1 MLRDFWTKQNFFG
14 VLVMIRRGVMSVWKV
29 ILLAIGSLVG
39 VAGVTTLGVYI
50 SGGLKEKFVEPQ
62 DIYFSQVVESP
73 DKNADTLAY
82 YVDSASYS
90 AEYKTSGDFMM
101 TVSSNTE
108 DVTEKE
114 LQLSFEGTSITSG
127 DYIEDGIIKVPKV
140 AEIGKPFK
148 VELVKAYNSTT
159 HFDTVVGG
167 NSILTIKSSNLL
179 LEPISTK
186 ICVDVPVSDFYILPT
201 GETKNSQNAYTVYS
215 DTEFTVDEIFKPTN
229 SKFLFSDT
237 SASKLVFFDIQG
249 ENITYSYQT
258 KKFHAGQNGTVLI
271 TAYTFSN
278 SFYQRECLAQY
289 GYTYEEMT
297 PAIMENIKTTILA
310 DARLAANAKKYKSAS
325 ITLQISSATIDSISF
340 APAGNKYNQTN
351 ERFDAYTNKYLRLTT
366 NSTTVGDATFG
377 VSVTATAGEANTGA
391 LLSYMGIKI
400 AGDTNLSILGGRIAK
415 VAANSVEFEDY
426 SKTKSYAPTSEV
438 IYYLLPNTA
447 PQNYDNYFW
456 QISSTEA
463 SVTPKALEINF
474 FTKDESGAYTNYF
487 TIDGF
492 KVGLENDVEKTFNV
506 LFKERENE
514 EPPAWGDQDTISM
527 LINYKQDGSIEPASK
542 DLTKDIQKTDKWNE
556 NVYQEIRYFVFVD
569 EKDVASILPANTDL
583 SQYFVCS
590 LSGEYTK
597 NYLDQTLVVN
607 GTAARDTEKAYVLYE
622 IPDGMLIAKESFTG
636 EVKVFVATIQTK
648 ADGTPIMDGAKY
660 KLVNTS
666 YVRTVK
672 VESTLSIKNIVSE
685 NTGVYLEGTK
695 GDDFIAN
702 EFEYYIP
709 ATNEGV
715 IKLKLHLK
723 GAEDADKLLRAANI
737 GNAEGGVYF
746 TCVDEYGDE
755 TANYLTLENFARKT
769 AGEPEGFAVFEG
781 TFAINQQLFK
791 PNLDILSLGKEI
803 YIQLSYNNGK
813 VVQSEILPLFVDGE
827 RVTTEN
833 GDVCHFNVY
842 YPQPVEI
849 NWTSENV
856 TDFYEGGVVDNGL
869 STINVDIKASGQ
881 TIAWGGKNL
890 PEIGVEGSAVDQLN
904 TWLIF
909 TLKDQFGR
917 EIDQSSGEYQMKFVE
932 TAQTGLEKVINL
944 SAEGNKIASFSSAN
958 SQSTMLEAY
967 VYKDRKDKIYTYD
980 ESGNK
985 TDNELVYNKQFN
997 FVVESEGVSF
1007 VGYDSSMLVGEQDYR
1022 EAANM
1027 GAVTISKYITFD
1039 TSINNEI
1046 SLGNLIKVYVGDLT
1060 YTDNPRWPIEA
1071 PVQNLHFYFDNT
1083 YISGLSS
1090 ITTSTGDSAKE
1101 SLLKMIEIT
1110 GRIGE
1115 NEVVKSTTDL
1125 TTIQEWIGIKVESL
1139 KFVCPFDQTT
1149 TIRFVAKDE
1158 NESLFNIT
1166 VDLVCMQDVYESNMI
1181 ASKNEEL
1188 GYSDYLIE
1196 KDNAISIFADKKYDL
1211 NEILPLY
1218 TANYPAGTNYKK
1230 TWLNMWGDAGV
1241 GQFYQTNSNIV
1252 EITHD
1257 PTNDPEHY
1265 YLKIGS
1271 CTTFTSAD
1279 LTIYIRKTYYSF
1291 KISLKLYINP
1301 NIIAVASEDIERPEL
1316 DAKGVFGTNLSD
1328 YYNFYRATDHI
1339 DYYITHKSGAAE
1351 PEALGTTSWTA
1362 TNTCDSKYLSLNL
1375 SEKQFRVGEDKTLI
1389 LALGEKVNQG
1399 FAISKGETSGVYG
1412 IRKYGSTIVKSDTNQ
1427 LSLKFNLK
1435 YSGTDSIFDK
1445 TVEKVQYKDN
1455 TYLVLVS
1462 NIEYNFKGS
1471 LTVYN
1476 NQTYG
1481 IVDAYHGG
1489 TKVEAVLNNSLISLE
1504 NNGFDMQE
1512 TATDGTNTL
1521 TIVSHINVIATAT
1534 GDKFVYYN
1542 NGALPDNA
1550 GEMKFNYYNDYT
1562 DFETLVT
1569 NYYKENDSH
1578 TRLGENGYALLEET
1592 YFYQVGQQQ
1601 ASYNICQEL
1610 YAGQTY
1616 KIIHYSNNLDDDFA
1630 AGQVFGF
1637 YYDSSEIDDMYN
1649 IEVSIVEGAE
1659 GYIPGVVSYNSTTNE
1674 ISITHT
1680 ESQIET
1686 YIVLRLSISKK
1697 NSTAAPVVWFY
1708 RIKVVPSFT
1717 LGNINYPY
1725 AQDAE
1730 YLDKYS
1736 RDYYISSYVAPKNTD
1751 YYSDTNLSNKVG
1763 ELSKSELVLKV
1774 EGKQYY
1780 KFVDSATTYY
1790 VKAADVKVYDYKID
1804 FAETLNSTNS
1814 KYNESEEFRIENVS
1828 LGFTYYVKPEDIT
1841 FVAQSGEKYYSDSSC
1856 ETEVGTL
1863 PKNKVLTFTDNN
1875 YSFEDGSTYYVKPES
1890 VKFLANSVAYYFDD
1904 GYIRQAGKTD
1914 ANKEVQKSASE
1925 KYYFDITFDT
1935 NVDFSIK
1942 TASVNGEE
1950 ISPENY
1956 SNYFEYNFVGEV
1968 LNITPIDDTTKLTVV
1983 VSRTLSFG
1991 DEDLIGGENTY
2002 VLRFNQSKDY
2012 IATVTKGGISL
2023 PQADAKSFA
2032 ATLKADEETTIF
2044 TIDLKEQAGAIQSDV
2059 SDFNAYVTKV
2069 PSGYFTFSFDQSNK
2083 TISIQ
2088 TESSISQDKTFTIV
2102 VYTDTQIAFYI
2113 DLTIVGNYEFEYLK
2127 STAFAGTPYYTD
2139 INCTAGEQ
2147 ALLNTEVV
2155 TKVLGKDVYT
2165 FVQSST
2171 TYYIKGSD
2179 LQTLVVEAGRTY
2191 EASQILTINGLTDYT
2206 ISKSNLDD
2214 PCTISGKD
2222 ITFSSLTSDRNIE
2235 FVVKIAIPETDP
2247 QKYYSFNIT
2256 LLVKANFE
2264 EKARSYN
2271 DTTQRYGQKA
2281 FDITLA
2287 ELAGAFTEIDATNFK
2302 FIKRNGV
2309 DITTP
2314 ATTISITPSNVS
2326 TSQVYYEYLTLGYY
2340 FNGIKVFE
2348 VPVTYSYTVYKNV
2361 NVVAH
2366 YPSPAGTELSVE
2378 YISAESSHGSGGT
2391 HSAELT
2397 DFFNSNADFAS
2408 QKRIVVEDNEVGV
2421 VGVYHS
2427 KIGAKRYTNLA
2438 CSEGETALS
2447 EQVVV
2452 KKVDEDTY
2460 KFEKDNITYYV
2471 KAADVETGFIHAWR
2485 LAITSIENLTI
2496 RINNTNYDSTATGI
2510 SANEENKYNIRFTLS
2525 GSFAQGSATFLV
2537 CVNEVEVEYRVIVVD
2552 GNNFTIET
2560 NAPNYTS
2567 VTDKNGK
2574 TANAETIYAEDL
2586 ANQEQNLFAENRIL
2600 KYAFK
2605 SGVVNGTTYYIKLE
2619 NNATHTVAMA
2629 KIVSD
2634 GTTNTKNIDLGRSYQ
2649 GYAYKGSYSNY
2660 SENMFVGS
2668 ALDDDQIYNIAPTLT
2683 KRVVAKYKNGDEISS
2698 DKLALTTDD
2707 ITLSKNDFKALEQTS
2722 VKAKING
2729 EYKETDINYN
2739 IYLDSYYS
2747 ISGVVESA
2755 SSYTTITLNADYDS
2769 THSATTLLT
2778 NTSLGISLTEEQM
2791 KQYGGNF
2798 TLLTYGFDDC
2808 PISPTDESVAK
2819 TLHNY
2824 LKTVPDGDI
2833 TYYTGLTPRAG
2844 VQINSIT
2851 GSCGTSDGDINKN
2864 YITIAGLQ
2872 YNGKNYDYNI
2882 FSQGANNDGNYV
2894 MMKLTYS
2901 ISISAGE
2908 TIEIENDILFKVLP
2922 SSTVTFKS
2930 GYGASSYYSAST
2942 IVDGARTITTNK
2954 TTPYTIHSDGNT
2966 QRFYFAEETEQ
2977 SNDEVIKALMYKN
2990 NSNSSG
2996 AFDYEGIIGPNWDA
3010 DPTASGVQPGVQY
3023 NASPKSITVQNLV
3036 LGEKLFYIDAT
3047 NDFDYKL
3054 RFFFTVIAE
3063 TNPTISDPSSLTL
3076 TEGQSIVIGAKYQT
3090 ITPTTITVNS
3100 KQYTVFEQTNYKA
3113 KTSPETGY
3121 ENEIS
3126 ITNASSLSNV
3136 IIQATAA
3143 GATVYKKYSIS
3154 EPKLSEEKIV
3164 TKVDGGD
3171 NYQFTSG
3178 TTTYYVKASAVE
3190 RKVPAGTTYYSD
3202 QECTIG
3208 AGTLDEETIV
3218 TKVESGENYQFTS
3231 GDDTYY
3237 VNASAVN
3244 SKAPAGTTYYTDQ
3257 ECTKTTITIKI
3268 FETNDANASNTK
3280 WYENIEC
3287 TGTPKA
3293 VVQNQITNFKLY
3305 VASTSNALTDVSITY
3320 GEEVISQQLTRDT
3333 TLTLPTFGS
3342 VVDNTQTITLTGLK
3356 ANAIS
3361 NSAGAIS
3368 TDALNTYKSNVQDV
3382 KVKQIEFFYGDT
3394 SIGNYPDSP
3403 YDYSSSKSLI
3413 TSNGVCFYN
3422 DTGFTGGKQYSS
3434 SLAFT
3439 VPTINNGFLYGTSS
3453 TISGVTMKITLTDG
3467 TNECVVSKENVTIQ
3481 RKDDTQLTFKKNAKV
3496 YDGSAPEVE
3505 TTSGTVYNDTL
3516 EVELAPG
3523 ASTTFVLTTKGDSDT
3538 FVSSEFM
3545 TLTNT
3550 ESYTL
3555 TRYIGIHANMA
3566 GLTENVMSF
3575 NLFVK
3580 ESTGNVKFNYNG
3592 STIDLDDDMSI
3603 ILDGESKD
3611 ITGKLNNA
3619 ITQYTTAALKLH
3631 IASVQELS
3639 ASHKKNVRLF
3649 FLFEDSAPTTQYQQY
3664 QDFEVSPLYT
3674 STNYD
3679 QSILIVDNYYKLSNG
3694 DDTFYVVPLSSWA
3707 GNEKTY
3713 VKNDDD
3719 ISAKIGDTNTPS
3731 YKFHFE
3737 INESLG
3743 GSAFIDENGT
3753 ITTASNIDLHTEK
3766 IFVNVYMKVSGT
3778 DGKFEDENG
3787 ILLATITLALDPSI
3801 SWESATQT
3809 NAGVY
3814 QVGNEIVV
3822 IPTGYSAYKTSSLS
3836 DVSLPTISGLST
3848 TIGDPSYAFS
3858 IDHTLT
3864 KQDFENMFGKDVT
3877 VRNWTN
3883 KNYHVVYTKLDTNG
3897 GAYQYTNNLNEWTF
3911 PSTGTWLVNVVVT
3924 GRDGQKILNK
3934 TVYIYDANSS
3944 ASEETY
3950 AIKVG
3955 VPPSIEGLGKE
3966 IDSTT
3971 KELKELAGIDSAG
3984 IYQKTYINTSTGAL
3998 KPVKWF
4004 IYSDETSK
4012 NVAVSVPTSS
4022 FKVSNIVD
4030 ETGATIYRYDEINH
4044 TMTTVTYETFN
4055 DSANTSRIVKY
4066 IVITRNSSTLTISE
4080 TKLYT
4085 ITYFFTNSTTNGLTD
4100 IVEIGT
4106 EQIDNIKTQIA
4117 TRLSTQQNPI
4127 SATNF
4132 YYKLGNN
4139 IYYIKASD
4147 VSDGVVASGT
4157 DYYLTQACDGE
4168 PAGQFAENTSVDE
4181 IITIYEIN
4189 QNGELTKWL
4198 GITVNSAYQSYSV
4211 LAVVAGTTIRYYRYT
4226 INLYGYTDELIINHT
4241 YPAANSAYSLS
4252 NLNTDVKTE
4261 VNKKLGIENTFY
4273 VSASAVSEDKVP
4285 ADTIYYSDQEC
4296 TTEAGTLSEETTVA
4310 QITGGDNYQF
4320 DLGKVKLPEST
4331 TYTYWTFTDGDNVLT
4346 AITQEDLSETTSTHF
4361 TYFVRLQVEN
4371 GGEVETRYYKLSV
4384 TYTLPATP

>member
-39 VAGVTTLGVYI
+39 VAGATTLGVYI

-82 YVDSASYS
+82 YVGSSSYS
-90 AEYKTSGDFMM
+90 AEFKTSGDFMM
-101 TVSSNTE
+101 TISSNTE

-127 DYIEDGIIKVPKV
+127 DYIEDGVIKVPKV

-148 VELVKAYNSTT
+148 VELVKAYNNTT

-167 NSILTIKSSNLL
+167 NSILTAKSSNLL
-179 LEPISTK
+179 LDPISTK
-186 ICVDVPVSDFYILPT
+186 ICVDVPVSDFYILPA
-201 GETKNSQNAYTVYS
+201 GETKNAQNAYTVYS
-215 DTEFTVDEIFKPTN
+215 DTEFTVDEIFRPTN

-249 ENITYSYQT
+249 ENIAYSYQT
-258 KKFHAGQNGTVLI
+258 QKFHAGQNGTGLV

-278 SFYQRECLAQY
+278 SFYQRERLAQY

-583 SQYFVCS
+583 SKYFVCS
-590 LSGEYTK
+590 LSGEYTE
-597 NYLDQTLVVN
+597 NYLDQTLIVN
-607 GTAARDTEKAYVLYE
+607 GTAARDTEKAYTLYE

-737 GNAEGGVYF
+737 GNAEGGIYF

-827 RVTTEN
+827 RVSTEN

-904 TWLIF
+904 AWLVF

-932 TAQTGLEKVINL
+932 TAQTGLEKIINL

-997 FVVESEGVSF
+997 FVVKSEGVSF
-1007 VGYDSSMLVGEQDYR
+1007 VGYDSSTLVGEQDYR

-1188 GYSDYLIE
+1188 GYSDYLVE
-1196 KDNAISIFADKKYDL
+1196 KDNAISIFADKEYDL

-1230 TWLNMWGDAGV
+1230 TWRDMWGDAGV

-1252 EITHD
+1252 EITHA
-1257 PTNDPEHY
+1257 TESEHY
-1265 YLKIGS
+1265 YLKIDS

-1301 NIIAVASEDIERPEL
+1301 NIIAVTSEDIERPEL
-1316 DAKGVFGTNLSD
+1316 DAKGVFGTSLST
-1328 YYNFYRATDHI
+1328 YYNFYRATD
-1339 DYYITHKSGAAE
+1339 YIESGASADE
-1351 PEALGTTSWTA
+1351 LTITDWAT

-1389 LALGEKVNQG
+1389 LALGEKTNQD
-1399 FAISKGETSGVYG
+1399 FAISENTTGVYG

-1435 YSGTDSIFDK
+1435 YSGADNIFEEI
-1445 TVEKVQYKDN
+1445 VEKVQYKGN

-1462 NIEYNFKGS
+1462 NKEYKFKGS

-1489 TKVEAVLNNSLISLE
+1489 TQVEAVLNNSLISLD

-1512 TATDGTNTL
+1512 TATDSDNKTL

-1542 NGALPDNA
+1542 NGALPGSA
-1550 GEMKFNYYNDYT
+1550 GDMKFNYYNNAT
-1562 DFETLVT
+1562 DFETLVAG
-1569 NYYKENDSH
+1569 YYAENQSH
-1578 TRLGENGYALLEET
+1578 TTYGESGYTLLEEKN
-1592 YFYQVGQQQ
+1592 V
-1601 ASYNICQEL
+1601 CQEL

-1659 GYIPGVVSYNSTTNE
+1659 GYIPGIVSYNSTTNE
-1674 ISITHT
+1674 ISIIHT

-1717 LGNINYPY
+1717 LGNTNYPY

-1736 RDYYISSYVAPKNTD
+1736 RDYYS
-1751 YYSDTNLSNKVG
+1751 G
-1763 ELSKSELVLKV
+1763 
-1774 EGKQYY
+1774 G
-1780 KFVDSATTYY
+1780 TY
-1790 VKAADVKVYDYKID
+1790 IIN
-1804 FAETLNSTNS
+1804 FAESLTATNS
-1814 KYNESEEFRIENVS
+1814 KHNPEKLRIENVS

-1875 YSFEDGSTYYVKPES
+1875 YSFEDGYTYYVKPES

-1935 NVDFSIK
+1935 NAEFSIK
-1942 TASVNGEE
+1942 TASVNDEE

-1983 VSRTLSFG
+1983 VARTLSLG
-1991 DEDLIGGENTY
+1991 GKALIGGENTY

-2023 PQADAKSFA
+2023 PQSDAKSFA

-2113 DLTIVGNYEFEYLK
+2113 DLTIVGNYTITQEIMELNADSDYRNTLPFDQLLK
-2127 STAFAGTPYYTD
+2127 IKDGSNNTISNYTIKAEEGAPCVISALLADIDVTKVDGGDNYQFTSGTNTYYVLASEVSEGKALAGTTYYTD
-2139 INCTAGEQ
+2139 QE
-2147 ALLNTEVV
+2147 
-2155 TKVLGKDVYT
+2155 
-2165 FVQSST
+2165 
-2171 TYYIKGSD
+2171 
-2179 LQTLVVEAGRTY
+2179 
-2191 EASQILTINGLTDYT
+2191 
-2206 ISKSNLDD
+2206 
-2214 PCTISGKD
+2214 CTIVDKN
-2222 ITFSSLTSDRNIE
+2222 ITFSSLTANRNIE
-2235 FVVKIAIPETDP
+2235 FTINIGT
-2247 QKYYSFNIT
+2247 YSFKIN

-2281 FDITLA
+2281 FDITLD
-2287 ELAGAFTEIDATNFK
+2287 ELAAAFTEIDTENFK

-2408 QKRIVVEDNEVGV
+2408 QKRIVVEEVA
-2421 VGVYHS
+2421 Y
-2427 KIGAKRYTNLA
+2427 AKKGTLCYTDLA
-2438 CSEGETALS
+2438 CGEGETALS

-2460 KFEKDNITYYV
+2460 KFEKDSITYYV

-2567 VTDKNGK
+2567 VTDKNNQ

-2619 NNATHTVAMA
+2619 NDTTHTIAMA
-2629 KIVSD
+2629 KITAD
-2634 GTTNTKNIDLGRSYQ
+2634 GTTNTKNIDLGRSYK

-2668 ALDDDQIYNIAPTLT
+2668 ALDDDQIYTTAPTLT
-2683 KRVVAKYKNGDEISS
+2683 KRVVAKYKNGDEIKTGI
-2698 DKLALTTDD
+2698 DL
-2707 ITLSKNDFKALEQTS
+2707 
-2722 VKAKING
+2722 KAKATEDSVASTDLNIFSLGVSDFRTIKTGIITATISGTN
-2729 EYKETDINYN
+2729 KETGINYN

-2747 ISGVVESA
+2747 ISGIVESA

-2798 TLLTYGFDDC
+2798 TLLTYGFNDC
-2808 PISPTDESVAK
+2808 PINYVNVGTPYYNTASCTGDPAGEVDKRVNVRKQGVNYVDIDEPTHYFKANDVASTTAI

-2844 VQINSIT
+2844 VELDAG
-2851 GSCGTSDGDINKN
+2851 GSCGSATGADIKKN
-2864 YITIAGLQ
+2864 YITISGLQ

-2882 FSQGANNDGNYV
+2882 SPQGANNDGNYV
-2894 MMKLTYS
+2894 MMKLVYT
-2901 ISISAGE
+2901 ITISAGQS
-2908 TIEIENDILFKVLP
+2908 IEIENDILFKVLP

-2942 IVDGARTITTNK
+2942 IIEDGKTITTNK

-2996 AFDYEGIIGPNWDA
+2996 AFDYEEISGPNWDA

-3090 ITPTTITVNS
+3090 ITPTMIMVGT

-3113 KTSPETGY
+3113 KTSPEPGY

-3136 IIQATAA
+3136 IIQATVN
-3143 GATVYKKYSIS
+3143 GTTVYKKYTIS
-3154 EPKLSEEKIV
+3154 VPTLSAETEV
-3164 TKVDGGD
+3164 TQISGGT
-3171 NYQFTSG
+3171 NYQFISG
-3178 TTTYYVKASAVE
+3178 ADTYYVKASAVE
-3190 RKVPAGTTYYSD
+3190 GKAPAGTTYYSD

-3208 AGTLDEETIV
+3208 AGTLSEET
-3218 TKVESGENYQFTS
+3218 TVEQISSGENYQFTS
-3231 GDDTYY
+3231 GADTYY
-3237 VNASAVN
+3237 VLASAVKR
-3244 SKAPAGTTYYTDQ
+3244 KAPADTPYYTNQ
-3257 ECTKTTITIKI
+3257 ECTKTTITIEI
-3268 FETNDANASNTK
+3268 FETDDDNTSNTK

-3368 TDALNTYKSNVQDV
+3368 TDALQTYISNVQKV
-3382 KVKQIEFFYGDT
+3382 KVSQIEFFYGDT
-3394 SIGNYPDSP
+3394 PIGSNPVPP
-3403 YDYSSSKSLI
+3403 YNYSSSKPLI
-3413 TSNGVCFYN
+3413 TSDGVCFYN
-3422 DTGFTGGKQYSS
+3422 GTGLTSGQQYSS
-3434 SLAFT
+3434 TLNFK
-3439 VPTINNGFLYGTSS
+3439 VPTISNGFLYGTSS

-3481 RKDDTQLTFKKNAKV
+3481 RKDATKLTFENDAKV
-3496 YDGSAPEVE
+3496 YDGAAPEVE

-3580 ESTGNVKFNYNG
+3580 GSTGNVKFNYNG
-3592 STIDLDDDMSI
+3592 STIDLDGDMSI
-3603 ILDGESKD
+3603 TLDGESKD
-3611 ITGKLNNA
+3611 ITGKLNKA
-3619 ITQYTTAALKLH
+3619 IEQYPHADALNLH

-3649 FLFEDSAPTTQYQQY
+3649 FLFEDSASTTQYQQY

-3707 GNEKTY
+3707 TTTLNGVNTSA
-3713 VKNDDD
+3713 
-3719 ISAKIGDTNTPS
+3719 ISAVDS

-3778 DGKFEDENG
+3778 DGLFEDENG
-3787 ILLATITLALDPSI
+3787 ILLATITLALNPNATPTSHPN
-3801 SWESATQT
+3801 SAGAYYLS
-3809 NAGVY
+3809 N
-3814 QVGNEIVV
+3814 NLIVV
-3822 IPTGYSAYKTSSLS
+3822 PEGYIGTA
-3836 DVSLPTISGLST
+3836 SGT
-3848 TIGDPSYAFS
+3848 KIADINTAIGAPSYAFS

-3864 KQDFENMFGKDVT
+3864 KDDFENMFGDYALKGTNYYTNPECSTPTTPSTLTSNTPVSKATTGDNYQFKIGEDTYYV
-3877 VRNWTN
+3877 NASDILKNSWAN
-3883 KNYHVVYTKLDTNG
+3883 KNYHVVYTKLGENG
-3897 GAYQYTNNLNEWTF
+3897 TYQYTSNLNEWTF
-3911 PSTGTWLVNVVVT
+3911 PSTGKWLINVVVT
-3924 GRDGQKILNK
+3924 GRAGSTMYQTILNK
-3934 TVYIYDANSS
+3934 TIYIYDANTS
-3944 ASEETY
+3944 ATEENKIAEITTSGS
-3950 AIKVG
+3950 ADL
-3955 VPPSIEGLGKE
+3955 SLGGNFKE
-3966 IDSTT
+3966 ISSTDNSLVENPT
-3971 KELKELAGIDSAG
+3971 VNSAG
-3984 IYQKTYINTSTGAL
+3984 IYTKQYIDTDNGPIKT
-3998 KPVKWF
+3998 VKWF
-4004 IYSDETSK
+4004 VYSGETPK
-4012 NVAVSVPTSS
+4012 TVAVSVPTSS
-4022 FKVSNIVD
+4022 FRVSNIVGEPGD
-4030 ETGATIYRYDEINH
+4030 TIYRYDKNNH

-4100 IVEIGT
+4100 IVEIGSDDKT
-4106 EQIDNIKTQIA
+4106 GYIKGKIA
-4117 TRLSTQQNPI
+4117 TRLSV
-4127 SATNF
+4127 
-4132 YYKLGNN
+4132 
-4139 IYYIKASD
+4139 D
-4147 VSDGVVASGT
+4147 SGT
-4157 DYYLTQACDGE
+4157 ITLYKIDNTGTLT
-4168 PAGQFAENTSVDE
+4168 TSPIVVDKE
-4181 IITIYEIN
+4181 
-4189 QNGELTKWL
+4189 
-4198 GITVNSAYQSYSV
+4198 YQSYSI
-4211 LAVVAGTTIRYYRYT
+4211 LAMAAGTTTRYYRYT
-4226 INLYGYTDELIINHT
+4226 IILYGYTDELIINHT
-4241 YPAANSAYSLS
+4241 YPAANSAYLLS

-4331 TYTYWTFTDGDNVLT
+4331 TYTYWTFTDGDNALT

-4361 TYFVRLQVEN
+4361 IYFVRLQVEN
-4371 GGEVETRYYKLSV
+4371 GGEVEIRYYKLSV
-4384 TYTLPATP
+4384 TYSHS